1 MVGEGVEY
9 IFTDTRH
16 TNPLYRVTP
25 IDFIKEGQRLDYDKE
40 KYRKMLLEA
49 AETVLGYFGIDRT
62 LYGDP
67 PRKNSKWWRELSNW
81 RIQDIENER
90 S

>member
-25 IDFIKEGQRLDYDKE
+25 RDFIKEGQRFDYDKD
-40 KYRKMLLEA
+40 KYSEMLEA
-49 AETVLGYFGIDRT
+49 AETVLGCFGFVVPEIAGHGRRYDRPIITVTST
-62 LYGDP
+62 LPLLRRLFDVY
-67 PRKNSKWWRELSNW
+67 
-81 RIQDIENER
+81 
-90 S
+90 

>member
-9 IFTDTRH
+9 IFTDARH
-16 TNPLYRVTP
+16 TNPLFRVTP
-25 IDFIKEGQRLDYDKE
+25 RDFIKEGQRLDYDKE
-40 KYRKMLLEA
+40 KYREMLFEA
-49 AETVLGYFGIDRT
+49 AETVLGCFDFDRT
-62 LYGDP
+62 VYGDT
-67 PRKNSKWWRELSNW
+67 PRKNRKWWRELSNW